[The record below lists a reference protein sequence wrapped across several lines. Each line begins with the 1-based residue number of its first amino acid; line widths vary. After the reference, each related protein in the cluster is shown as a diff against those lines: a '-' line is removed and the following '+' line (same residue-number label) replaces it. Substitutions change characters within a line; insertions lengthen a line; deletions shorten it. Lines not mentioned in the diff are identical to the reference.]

1 MTQAEIIKRAAYLL
15 GILRVGQALP
25 EDKRARIAE
34 AYTETYDQLNTESIN
49 TWSTDIPDEVVP
61 HVAAIMALNCCDDFG
76 VSPARYQRIV
86 AKANIAL
93 REIRKHT
100 TPDYESLTSVE
111 DF

>member
-1 MTQAEIIKRAAYLL
+1 MTVAEIVKRTAYLL

-25 EDKRARIAE
+25 EDKRARIEE
-34 AYTETYDQLNTESIN
+34 AYNETYDQLETESIN
-49 TWSTDIPDEVVP
+49 TWGGTIPIRVAP

-100 TPDYESLTSVE
+100 THDYESLTSVE
-111 DF
+111 DY